1 MNAGPK
7 PEDLDSQEVPK
18 KLLRLMKE
26 KEAWKEMEKRRK
38 EEKALKRENKAGDPD
53 LLDSSKSAM

>member
-1 MNAGPK
+1 MNAGP
-7 PEDLDSQEVPK
+7 EDIDSQEVPK

-26 KEAWKEMEKRRK
+26 KKTWKEMEMRRK
-38 EEKALKRENKAGDPD
+38 EQKALKRETKTGDPD

>member
-1 MNAGPK
+1 MNAGP
-7 PEDLDSQEVPK
+7 EDIDSQEVPK

-26 KEAWKEMEKRRK
+26 KKTWEEMEMRRK
-38 EEKALKRENKAGDPD
+38 EQKALKRETKTGDPD